1 MKDISND
8 VIGAAIEVHKALGPG
23 LLESCYQTALA
34 YKLTLRGHNVKTEG
48 KVPIMYKGIDL
59 SSSIDG
65 VHSLRYDMIVDDC
78 IVIELKS
85 AEEIKPVHFKQL
97 LTYLR
102 FLNIPIGLLFNF
114 NVNNLMREG
123 FGRVVYGFEKDEDQ
137 S

>member
-34 YKLTLRGHNVKTEG
+34 YELTLRGHNVKTEG